1 MTDLREFRR
10 ACHEAARRTGG
21 RIVEFRIADSVTPN
35 FHQGV
40 LDYGDHR
47 LSIVCTR
54 DRAEPVVAVAEPRAI
69 DATAISAGPLTFVD
83 APDLFAVLAE
93 FPAFQVLTPADLA
106 GPFDA
111 RTWPGYRPVDLK
123 YWAPVDLGEV
133 LFNYWD

>member
-21 RIVEFRIADSVTPN
+21 RVVEFRVADEVTPN

-40 LDYGDHR
+40 LDHRGRR

-54 DRAEPVVAVAEPRAI
+54 DRTEPVVAIARPRAI
-69 DATAISAGPLTFVD
+69 DGTAVEMGALTFVE
-83 APDLFAVLAE
+83 APELVAALAE
-93 FPAFQVLTPADLA
+93 FPAFRVLTPAELA

-111 RTWPGYRPVDLK
+111 RTWPGYHPADLK
-123 YWAPVDLGEV
+123 YWAPADLGEV

>member
-1 MTDLREFRR
+1 MTDLRELRR

-21 RIVEFRIADSVTPN
+21 RIVEFRIADGVTPN

-54 DRAEPVVAVAEPRAI
+54 DRREPVVAVAEPRAI
-69 DATAISAGPLTFVD
+69 DGTAVSAGPLTFVD
-83 APDLFAVLAE
+83 APDLVAVLAE
-93 FPAFQVLTPADLA
+93 FAAFQVLTPADLA

-111 RTWPGYRPVDLK
+111 RTWPGYHPADLK